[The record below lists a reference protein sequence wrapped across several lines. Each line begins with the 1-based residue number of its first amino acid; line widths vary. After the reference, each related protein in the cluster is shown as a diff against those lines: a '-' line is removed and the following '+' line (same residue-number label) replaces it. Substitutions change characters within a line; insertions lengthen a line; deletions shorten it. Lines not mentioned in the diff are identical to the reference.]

1 MKVEC
6 GRAGCLPEAVFSQE
20 SLFFLKQSEN
30 CTPPGRDYSS
40 AFQYSPGYWNNWV
53 FFYNVTIFLP
63 RRSDLR
69 FLFIYKL
76 IYYHYLL
83 SYVNIYTRWSAV
95 FDKIQQT

>member
-40 AFQYSPGYWNNWV
+40 LFQYSPSYWNNWV
-53 FFYNVTIFLP
+53 F
-63 RRSDLR
+63 
-69 FLFIYKL
+69 KM
-76 IYYHYLL
+76 
-83 SYVNIYTRWSAV
+83 
-95 FDKIQQT
+95 